1 MSLLKYVNSCGLNVI
16 GCCFRSHRGFI
27 PGPVS
32 QKDDG
37 LSTEQHVSL
46 DTSFMG
52 NECVIVKNG
61 TRICG
66 TGAAL
71 ATADVVQ
78 DKCYFEMKVQSDG
91 IWSVGLAS
99 LNCDLN
105 KLPLGNDGNSWVLS
119 YDGAL
124 RHNKVALDNID
135 LSVAEGDYMGCSF
148 DHVELNF
155 FHNGKNLHCP
165 ITKIRGTVRPVI
177 SVDDGCI
184 IDVFF
189 DNFVYPPPPGFSKL
203 MVEKDLI

>member
-1 MSLLKYVNSCGLNVI
+1 MSLLKYVNYCGLNVI
-16 GCCFRSHRGFI
+16 GCCFKNRRGFI
-27 PGPVS
+27 PGPAPS
-32 QKDDG
+32 SSNNE
-37 LSTEQHVSL
+37 LNEPMVSL

-78 DKCYFEMKVQSDG
+78 DKSYFEIKIQSEG
-91 IWSVGLAS
+91 RWSVGLAS
-99 LNCDLN
+99 MDCDLN
-105 KLPLGNDGNSWVLS
+105 KLPLGNDSNSWVLS
-119 YDGAL
+119 CDGSL
-124 RHNKVALDNID
+124 RHDKVDIDTID

-165 ITKIRGTVRPVI
+165 IRKIRGTVRPII

-184 IDVFF
+184 IDANF
-189 DNFVYPPPPGFSKL
+189 DNFMYPAPPSFSKL